1 MQSETNRITVCI
13 CTFKR
18 PQMLSN
24 LLSKLQYQVTE
35 NLFTYSAVVVDN
47 DTNQSARETVNTWQD
62 KSAIQIDYYFESE
75 QNIAL
80 ARNKAVENATGNFIA
95 FIDDDELPT
104 GSWLLNLYKTLM
116 KHSVD
121 AVLGPVKPHYP
132 EMTPDWLIKSK
143 LCERPEH
150 KTGTILHWG
159 QTRTGNVILNKRLFE
174 NKNLWFDPAFG
185 KTGGEDT
192 IFFKK
197 HHENGKTFV
206 WCNEAVVYE
215 TVPPERCTKI
225 FHIRKNL
232 RIGCGVG
239 ENLRK
244 QEAEFCP
251 TDRKKNNRGLRNRI
265 IILLS
270 QLFLLCKS
278 FIWIILTVIPLPLVV
293 FCGKAYYVRF
303 LAKLS
308 YNFGVISGFFG
319 FVVIRYRS

>member
-1 MQSETNRITVCI
+1 
-13 CTFKR
+13 
-18 PQMLSN
+18 MLSF
-24 LLSKLQYQVTE
+24 LLSKLQDQVTD

-47 DTNQSARETVNTWQD
+47 DADQTAREIVNIWQD
-62 KSAIQIDYYFESE
+62 KSAIQIDYYFEPE

-80 ARNKAVENATGNFIA
+80 ARNKAVANATGNFIA
-95 FIDDDELPT
+95 FIDDDEVPMD
-104 GSWLLNLYKTLM
+104 SWLLNLYKSLL
-116 KHSVD
+116 KYSVD
-121 AVLGPVKPHYP
+121 GVLGPVKPHYP

-159 QTRTGNVILNKRLFE
+159 QTRTGNAILNKRLFQD
-174 NKNLWFDPAFG
+174 KNFGFDPAFG

-197 HHENGKTFV
+197 HHENGKSFV

-215 TVPPERCTKI
+215 TVPPERWTKI

-239 ENLRK
+239 ESLRK
-244 QEAEFCP
+244 QEAEFMP
-251 TDRKKNNRGLRNRI
+251 PDKKSKNKGIRNSI
-265 IILLS
+265 TILLR

-278 FIWIILTVIPLPLVV
+278 FIWIILTIIPLPLIV
-293 FCGKAYYVRF
+293 FFGKAYYVRF
-303 LAKLS
+303 LTKLS

-319 FVVIRYRS
+319 FVIIRYRS

>member
-1 MQSETNRITVCI
+1 
-13 CTFKR
+13 
-18 PQMLSN
+18 MLSN
-24 LLSKLQYQVTE
+24 LLSKLQDQVTE

-47 DTNQSARETVNTWQD
+47 DTNQSARETVNTCQD
-62 KSAIQIDYYFESE
+62 KSAIQIDYYFEPE
-75 QNIAL
+75 KNIAL
-80 ARNKAVENATGNFIA
+80 ARNKAVVNATGNLIA

-104 GSWLLNLYKTLM
+104 DPWLLNLFKSLLKYG
-116 KHSVD
+116 VD
-121 AVLGPVKPHYP
+121 GILGPVKPHYP

-143 LCERPEH
+143 LCERPEL
-150 KTGTILHWG
+150 KTGKILYWG
-159 QTRTGNVILNKRLFE
+159 ETRTGNTVLNKRLFE
-174 NKNLWFDPAFG
+174 DKKLWFDPVFG

-215 TVPPERCTKI
+215 TVPPERCNKN
-225 FHIRKNL
+225 FHNKKNL

-244 QEAEFCP
+244 QEAEFSP
-251 TDRKKNNRGLRNRI
+251 PDGKSNNMGIHNRI
-265 IILLS
+265 IILLR
-270 QLFLLCKS
+270 QGFLLCKS
-278 FIWIILTVIPLPLVV
+278 LIWTILTTIPLPLIV

-319 FVVIRYRS
+319 FVIIRYRS